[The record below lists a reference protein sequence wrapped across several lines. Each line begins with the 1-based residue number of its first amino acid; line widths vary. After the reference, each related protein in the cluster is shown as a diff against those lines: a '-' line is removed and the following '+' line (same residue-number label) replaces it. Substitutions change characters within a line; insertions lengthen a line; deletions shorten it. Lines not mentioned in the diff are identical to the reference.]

1 MLEWQELCSRA
12 IWVTVGIFVVP
23 YAGLQICRG
32 FYYLDE
38 FPRFNR
44 ICRGLYRAVK
54 NLVDGIVAVYQDCP
68 CEFVLY
74 SMAIVVI
81 IAVAINNAA
90 ALM

>member
-32 FYYLDE
+32 
-38 FPRFNR
+38 
-44 ICRGLYRAVK
+44 LYRAVK
-54 NLVDGIVAVYQDCP
+54 NLVNGIVDVYLDCP

-74 SMAIVVI
+74 STAVIVI
-81 IAVAINNAA
+81 IAVAINKAA
-90 ALM
+90 AFI

>member
-1 MLEWQELCSRA
+1 MFEWQELCSRA

-44 ICRGLYRAVK
+44 FCRGLYRAVK
-54 NLVDGIVAVYQDCP
+54 NLVSGIVDVYLDCP

-74 SMAIVVI
+74 TTAVIVI
-81 IAVAINNAA
+81 IAVAINNVV
-90 ALM
+90 ALI

>member
-12 IWVTVGIFVVP
+12 IWVTVGIFVIP
-23 YAGLQICRG
+23 YAGIQICRG

-44 ICRGLYRAVK
+44 ICRSLYRAVK

-74 SMAIVVI
+74 STAVIVI
-81 IAVAINNAA
+81 IAVAINNMVAPI
-90 ALM
+90 

>member
-12 IWVTVGIFVVP
+12 IWVIVGIFVVP
-23 YAGLQICRG
+23 YAVIQIGRG

-44 ICRGLYRAVK
+44 VCRGLYRAGK
-54 NLVDGIVAVYQDCP
+54 SLLGSIVAVYLDCP

-74 SMAIVVI
+74 STAVIVIV
-81 IAVAINNAA
+81 AVAINNAA
-90 ALM
+90 ALI

>member
-44 ICRGLYRAVK
+44 ICRGLYRAAK
-54 NLVDGIVAVYQDCP
+54 NLVDGIVGVYLDCP

-74 SMAIVVI
+74 TTAVIVI
-81 IAVAINNAA
+81 IAVAINKVSAFI
-90 ALM
+90 

>member
-12 IWVTVGIFVVP
+12 IWVTIGIFVVP

-44 ICRGLYRAVK
+44 ICRGLQRLVK
-54 NLVDGIVAVYQDCP
+54 NLVSGIVDVYLDCP

-74 SMAIVVI
+74 TTAVIAI
-81 IAVAINNAA
+81 IAVAINNVV
-90 ALM
+90 ALI

>member
-1 MLEWQELCSRA
+1 MLEWQELCSHA

-44 ICRGLYRAVK
+44 VCRG
-54 NLVDGIVAVYQDCP
+54 
-68 CEFVLY
+68 
-74 SMAIVVI
+74 VVSCSEKSSGWHRSRLSGLS
-81 IAVAINNAA
+81 V
-90 ALM
+90 

>member
-23 YAGLQICRG
+23 YAGIQIGRG

-44 ICRGLYRAVK
+44 FCRGLYRAVK
-54 NLVDGIVAVYQDCP
+54 KLVSGIVGVYLDCP
-68 CEFVLY
+68 FEFVLY
-74 SMAIVVI
+74 STAVIVI
-81 IAVAINNAA
+81 IAVAINKAA
-90 ALM
+90 AFI